1 MTTGERA
8 PAKRNPRQ
16 RALREQGL
24 VNPTADAVQDER
36 FHEGD
41 FFEPEDL
48 VQVRYEMLR
57 SVRTK
62 EQTAKAAAIR
72 FGVSRAT
79 YYQMLAAFEREGVAG
94 LVPHKRGPRGAHKLT
109 GEVVDFVLARQ
120 RDDPRLSST
129 ALAELVRK
137 HFNLSVHPRSIERA
151 LERQKKK
158 TTATNI
164 ADALRRQDKTL
175 LISSYEG
182 IRPQV

>member
-1 MTTGERA
+1 MTYT
-8 PAKRNPRQ
+8 KRPSSKRDPRR

-24 VNPTADAVQDER
+24 LNPTADAVQDER
-36 FHEGD
+36 FRDSD

-62 EQTAKAAAIR
+62 EQTASAAAIH

-79 YYQMLAAFEREGVAG
+79 FYQVQAAFEREGVAG

-109 GEVVDFVLARQ
+109 SEVVDFVLARQ
-120 RDDPRLSST
+120 ENDSRLSSA
-129 ALAELVRK
+129 ALAELVGDR
-137 HFNLSVHPRSIERA
+137 FNLSVHPRSIERA

-158 TTATNI
+158 R
-164 ADALRRQDKTL
+164 RRQT
-175 LISSYEG
+175 
-182 IRPQV
+182 